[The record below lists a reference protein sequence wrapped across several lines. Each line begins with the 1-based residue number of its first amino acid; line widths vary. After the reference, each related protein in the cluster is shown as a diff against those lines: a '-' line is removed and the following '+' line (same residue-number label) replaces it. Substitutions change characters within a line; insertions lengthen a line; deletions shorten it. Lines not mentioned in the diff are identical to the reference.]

1 MHKAFVRGAW
11 IIIAALQA
19 ARIAAQAPPPRTLA
33 GLEARLEDID
43 AQLAR
48 LASFSLGSGIGA
60 IGFRSYPQDSPRQR
74 LWIEVDFGR
83 AVTLDEVVLVP
94 AIRRDAVSGFQAD
107 GFPRALRLLAGTG
120 THDPGT
126 LVAEFTERD
135 NLLPRIAPLAIPCPG
150 VTASWIRVEARTLSL
165 RAFDERYVFQLSEVL
180 AFSGEENVALH
191 RPVTSS
197 AGTNPVVALGWA
209 DAYAVDGFVPYLMDA
224 AEGGKSVAFH
234 SPRDFSSNTV
244 LTIDLGERQ
253 PLSGLHLH
261 AVDQSDTVPQAFAG
275 DFGLP
280 KRLRVEAAN
289 APDFSDAALLVE
301 YRHES
306 IYDVGQ
312 IMMWN
317 FPARSGR
324 YVRVVEAEPAPAL
337 PGGWTGHPLGFAE
350 IELWA
355 DHRNVA
361 WRRPVTANFSA
372 TDPKRLL
379 AHLTDGL
386 NFYGAILPAREW
398 LNQLAERHE
407 LERERPRVAA
417 ELGRRYARQRTLVT
431 VLVRVTILLASGVII
446 LVVVDRIMRQR
457 AIERARLRIAAD
469 LHDELGAD
477 LHALGLLS
485 DLAGAAREK
494 PEKMADLLRRMRSL
508 TERAGKAAR
517 HCTNMLEARGLY
529 DDLVD
534 DMRRAADR
542 MLADIAHEIE
552 FEGEETLRRL
562 GPRTRGDLFLFN
574 QECLVNIIRHSGA
587 TRVDI
592 RLTAG
597 REEIHLSVA
606 DDGVGLSDVPSSL
619 RRRARLLGAA
629 AEVEPLTPRGVCIH
643 LRLKS
648 GRFRALR

>member
-1 MHKAFVRGAW
+1 M
-11 IIIAALQA
+11 
-19 ARIAAQAPPPRTLA
+19 
-33 GLEARLEDID
+33 
-43 AQLAR
+43 
-48 LASFSLGSGIGA
+48 
-60 IGFRSYPQDSPRQR
+60 
-74 LWIEVDFGR
+74 
-83 AVTLDEVVLVP
+83 
-94 AIRRDAVSGFQAD
+94 
-107 GFPRALRLLAGTG
+107 
-120 THDPGT
+120 
-126 LVAEFTERD
+126 
-135 NLLPRIAPLAIPCPG
+135 
-150 VTASWIRVEARTLSL
+150 
-165 RAFDERYVFQLSEVL
+165 
-180 AFSGEENVALH
+180 
-191 RPVTSS
+191 
-197 AGTNPVVALGWA
+197 
-209 DAYAVDGFVPYLMDA
+209 
-224 AEGGKSVAFH
+224 
-234 SPRDFSSNTV
+234 
-244 LTIDLGERQ
+244 
-253 PLSGLHLH
+253 
-261 AVDQSDTVPQAFAG
+261 
-275 DFGLP
+275 
-280 KRLRVEAAN
+280 
-289 APDFSDAALLVE
+289 
-301 YRHES
+301 
-306 IYDVGQ
+306 
-312 IMMWN
+312 
-317 FPARSGR
+317 
-324 YVRVVEAEPAPAL
+324 
-337 PGGWTGHPLGFAE
+337 
-350 IELWA
+350 
-355 DHRNVA
+355 
-361 WRRPVTANFSA
+361 
-372 TDPKRLL
+372 
-379 AHLTDGL
+379 
-386 NFYGAILPAREW
+386 
-398 LNQLAERHE
+398 
-407 LERERPRVAA
+407 AA

-562 GPRTRGDLFLFN
+562 GPRTRGDLFLFY